1 MSQPLKISGRISIE
15 LSDAQRKRSSKSP
28 QKVLLFS
35 ALSSALPGSPPTPW
49 PPRIAE
55 SDLEDGVSFR
65 KLKSGSIRTSPKPAV
80 QRARARA
87 PSVLGV
93 NRFTCSVC
101 TEPVWPPCAS
111 TPLGCCPL
119 CFTTPCP
126 HLLSRVDFLWD
137 RELPGLRQASD
148 QPLRLSCF

>member
-1 MSQPLKISGRISIE
+1 MSQPSKISGRISIE
-15 LSDAQRKRSSKSP
+15 LSDAQRGRSSKGP
-28 QKVLLFS
+28 PTIS
-35 ALSSALPGSPPTPW
+35 ALLSALPGSFPTPW
-49 PPRIAE
+49 PPRFAE
-55 SDLEDGVSFR
+55 PDLEDGVSFR

-80 QRARARA
+80 QARARA

-111 TPLGCCPL
+111 TPPGRCPL

-126 HLLSRVDFLWD
+126 HLLSRVDFFWD